1 MVKFA
6 QTGYQVAFHSSLFKL
21 ATRWYS
27 DKSYPDSDQICTKL
41 SPDLMASPAVK
52 KKPKYSVSSHLFR
65 GYANARDTG
74 ALPLPR
80 LAHHLG
86 RGAGVLRRLVRVV
99 AAVVRAVADEG
110 LVDALRVVA
119 LEVVVLTVDDSAR
132 LGLVA
137 LVLAV
142 GGAVAVPS
150 LIMIKM
156 KN

>member
-1 MVKFA
+1 MTQFSI
-6 QTGYQVAFHSSLFKL
+6 SS
-21 ATRWYS
+21 Y
-27 DKSYPDSDQICTKL
+27 
-41 SPDLMASPAVK
+41 
-52 KKPKYSVSSHLFR
+52 LFR

-99 AAVVRAVADEG
+99 AAVVRPVADEG

-132 LGLVA
+132 LGLVTF
-137 LVLAV
+137 VLAV
-142 GGAVAVPS
+142 RGAVAVPGLTIVFKF
-150 LIMIKM
+150 LILGFILLLQ
-156 KN
+156 